1 MWPNFQIKNIRFRAK
16 WVRRPASVRPQR
28 HVDRRRKI
36 VRHYF
41 VGEMSIVMK
50 NKLMLPVIA
59 AGLVLGSVPVFAH
72 HGDAGRYE
80 DNVVVMKGTVV
91 ELQLI
96 TPHSIVVVDVPDE
109 NGKVVRWQAEMGGR
123 AAMIKDFGWTKDTV
137 KPGDKITLTGRK
149 VKSGAP
155 YMNLTDR
162 ANIVMT
168 DTGKEIFRTNN
179 YGTEERKR
187 PAAGLGNPAPGNP
200 VPTN

>member
-1 MWPNFQIKNIRFRAK
+1 M
-16 WVRRPASVRPQR
+16 
-28 HVDRRRKI
+28 
-36 VRHYF
+36 
-41 VGEMSIVMK
+41 
-50 NKLMLPVIA
+50 NKKVLKLLALA
-59 AGLVLGSVPVFAH
+59 AVSLLTGLPVFAH

-80 DNVVVMKGTVV
+80 DNLTILKGTVV

-96 TPHSIVVVDVPDE
+96 TPHSIIVVDVPDE

-162 ANIVMT
+162 ANVVMT

-200 VPTN
+200 APTN

>member
-1 MWPNFQIKNIRFRAK
+1 M
-16 WVRRPASVRPQR
+16 
-28 HVDRRRKI
+28 
-36 VRHYF
+36 
-41 VGEMSIVMK
+41 MK
-50 NKLMLPVIA
+50 NNVPMILMTWLLAASLPA
-59 AGLVLGSVPVFAH
+59 LAH

-80 DNVVVMKGTVV
+80 DNVVVMTGTVV
-91 ELQLI
+91 EMQLI

-109 NGKVVRWQAEMGGR
+109 NGKMVRWMAEMGGR
-123 AAMIKDFGWTKDTV
+123 AAMIKDFGWNKDTV

-179 YGTEERKR
+179 YGTNTPKR
-187 PAAGLGNPAPGNP
+187 PALQQGPAPEN
-200 VPTN
+200 